1 MTVILIIEDEDAL
14 RDAIIDL
21 LHFEGYQAIGA
32 ADGLAGLQAA
42 RERLPDLIICD
53 IRMPLLDGYGV
64 LLELNRTP
72 ETSGIPFIFLTAHAS
87 REHQRRGM
95 TLGAD
100 DYVTKPFAHEEL
112 MAAIRA
118 RLQKQSRMRAA
129 YEQRLDHFREQLIHT
144 LPHEFRTPLTAVL
157 GYAEVLAAD
166 ASADTL
172 DPGRTLE
179 MAQSIIQAGSRLHR
193 LVENYLLYAQV
204 EILKLDDARLAALR
218 TQVTPHPDFAI
229 DSVCRREASLAE
241 RERDLILG
249 GEALAV
255 ATGEDTLRKIA
266 QEIVGNAFKFSEPGQ
281 PVEVHYALERAHLAI
296 QVRDHGRGMTSEQ
309 IQQVGAYM
317 QFNRKL
323 YEQQGSGMG
332 LIVARRLIELHQGW
346 LNIDCPAGG
355 GLQVTIRL
363 PLAPNALH

>member
-1 MTVILIIEDEDAL
+1 MTVILIIEDEEAL
-14 RDAIIDL
+14 REALIDL
-21 LHFEGYQAIGA
+21 LHFEGYQAVGA

-42 RERLPDLIICD
+42 RERHPDLIICD

-64 LLELNRTP
+64 LLELSRSP
-72 ETSGIPFIFLTAHAS
+72 ETSSIPFIFLTAHAS
-87 REHQRRGM
+87 REYLRRGM

-112 MAAIRA
+112 LAAIRT
-118 RLQKQSRMRAA
+118 RLQKQTRVRAA
-129 YEQRLDHFREQLIHT
+129 YEQRIEHFREQLMHT

-166 ASADTL
+166 AAANTL

-179 MAQSIIQAGSRLHR
+179 MAQAIVQAGNRLHR

-204 EILKLDDARLAALR
+204 EILKLDEARLAVLR
-218 TQVTPHPDFAI
+218 TQVTPHPDFEI
-229 DSVCRREASLAE
+229 DSVCRREASLVE
-241 RERDLILG
+241 REKDLVVG
-249 GEALAV
+249 GEPHAV

-266 QEIVGNAFKFSEPGQ
+266 QEVVSNAFKFSAPGQ
-281 PVEVHYALERAHLAI
+281 PVEVHYAPDRAHFAI
-296 QVRDHGRGMTSEQ
+296 QVRDHGRGMTREQ

-332 LIVARRLIELHQGW
+332 LIVARRLAELHQGW
-346 LNIDCPAGG
+346 LHMDTPADG

-363 PLAPNALH
+363 PLAQNGLH